1 MAAIQDHEREYI
13 IWQNRAVDFYIGAR
27 ALYLQDLSGP
37 AAYCSVS
44 AIELLLKASLVYF
57 DRSFVPVDAN
67 HNIGKML
74 RILKNKGPKN
84 TVFAIPEYF
93 FFEQRYL
100 STSRY
105 PGDKG
110 LLVPATFLHEL
121 DRVIATLI
129 VLVPFQ
135 FNSKLVSILSGR
147 KDYKKKLNSLKRRN
161 KQMKTLRSHLR
172 QWIRDR

>member
-74 RILKNKGPKN
+74 RILKNKGPKK
-84 TVFAIPEYF
+84 
-93 FFEQRYL
+93 RYL

-110 LLVPATFLHEL
+110 LLVPATFLHDL